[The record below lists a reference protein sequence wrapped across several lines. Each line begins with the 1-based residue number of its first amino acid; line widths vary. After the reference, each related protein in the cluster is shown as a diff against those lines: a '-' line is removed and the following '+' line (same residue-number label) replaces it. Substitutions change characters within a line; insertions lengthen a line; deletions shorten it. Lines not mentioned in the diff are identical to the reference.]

1 MRHFLSR
8 KSIGDMIKI
17 PPENRIRVHKKRFFE
32 NFMVGYFDFS
42 PRDLRIK
49 RCNLMQND
57 RDGLL
62 FIDYQLF
69 LRENFSYELFR

>member
-1 MRHFLSR
+1 
-8 KSIGDMIKI
+8 
-17 PPENRIRVHKKRFFE
+17 
-32 NFMVGYFDFS
+32 MVGYFDFS